1 VIFILRAYSSCLSTY
16 VFGNRAEF
24 GPIYRKTGLAAVTLP
39 QLRDA
44 VVGPKNENQHTA
56 VGVQLQRIQKEML
69 RVKPL
74 TLETNGCY
82 VEPDTFDKPEWHVY
96 IQGRR

>member
-1 VIFILRAYSSCLSTY
+1 MIFILRAYSSCLSTY

-24 GPIYRKTGLAAVTLP
+24 GPIYRKTGIAAVALP

-56 VGVQLQRIQKEML
+56 VGVQDHTKQKTAPKQKVLQHF
-69 RVKPL
+69 
-74 TLETNGCY
+74 TCT
-82 VEPDTFDKPEWHVY
+82 
-96 IQGRR
+96 